1 MKVQFNEVVECRC
14 DHPYIEADERALLK
28 YHNNYE
34 YGNKNH
40 WKVYD
45 LLAVEANQLARKIIE
60 AQRRRNIQTEKKAF
74 RKHFVDIL
82 AESLTKHFENMTPKQ
97 AVEMAQAAL
106 GEDRVTTWI
115 WKPGPQSKN
124 QQHSLFGI

>member
-1 MKVQFNEVVECRC
+1 MKVQFN
-14 DHPYIEADERALLK
+14 D
-28 YHNNYE
+28 YE

-40 WKVYD
+40 YEVYD
-45 LLAVEANQLARKIIE
+45 LLAVEANQLARKVTE
-60 AQRRRNIQTEKKAF
+60 ASPRRNMRTEKKAF

-82 AESLTKHFENMTPKQ
+82 AESLPKHFGNMTPKQ

-106 GEDRVTTWI
+106 GSDRVTTWVWKPG

-124 QQHSLFGI
+124 QQRSLFGI

>member
-1 MKVQFNEVVECRC
+1 MKMQFNDYEC
-14 DHPYIEADERALLK
+14 
-28 YHNNYE
+28 
-34 YGNKNH
+34 GNKDH

-45 LLAVEANQLARKIIE
+45 LLAVEANLLARKVTE
-60 AQRRRNIQTEKKAF
+60 ASPRRRRNILTEKKAF

-82 AESLTKHFENMTPKQ
+82 AESLTKHFVNMTPKQ

-106 GEDRVTTWI
+106 GEDRVTTWVWKPG